1 MADSKRIVDA
11 RVRARRGGLAAGAAL
26 GGLALVGSIAWHA
39 LRGSAASGTA
49 TPDFRDV
56 DEDEARLMLRAMVA
70 ATLADGV
77 IDAGERRRLDG
88 AVAEAG
94 IDRDGRA
101 WLERELENPA
111 EIDEIADAVDA
122 PEAAARIYAAARL
135 AIDLDTVQERQF
147 LKMLGEALDVPR
159 EAAERIERELAA

>member
-1 MADSKRIVDA
+1 
-11 RVRARRGGLAAGAAL
+11 
-26 GGLALVGSIAWHA
+26 
-39 LRGSAASGTA
+39 
-49 TPDFRDV
+49 
-56 DEDEARLMLRAMVA
+56 
-70 ATLADGV
+70 
-77 IDAGERRRLDG
+77 
-88 AVAEAG
+88 G